1 VNLNNIIHPIST
13 ARKAKASLAE
23 HLRLWKFG
31 NHGRK
36 RFRGD
41 PRYDL
46 QNVSRG
52 FASSSE
58 EVSDDT
64 PLLERICAAYNASV
78 ACQTTGSHVYT
89 TVEALDRLRQGP
101 LRPSIRALIENDT
114 AALAK
119 AYRNF
124 YRDPCS
130 SGLLA
135 APNGLSS
142 TYFNASIK
150 DIYRHFY
157 LSHVLYRLDY
167 WKEITDGRFSL
178 KDLAGPEVGNPFGV
192 TIDGTHIAVGSEY
205 AHYCSDRV
213 ASLMNRP
220 EVQRTSVA
228 QIGGGFGAIAYF
240 LLRDH
245 QPLTYFNFDVPE
257 RVALSSYYLMKA
269 FPHLTF
275 LLYGE
280 KPLTPDTLSQPDV
293 VLLPAFALAAMPNA
307 SVDITFSSNGL
318 ANVSTDAVDETLRSI
333 MGMTRRSLLYIGNEA
348 FTGSISE
355 RLSKEQSPFA
365 LTDKR
370 TSGWHSRKV
379 SGAGVRDAAGL
390 GVSALLEQTF
400 ICTSAAGSPVA
411 HAPASS
417 RQNEVHAI
425 QPQPPSSSSLDGTE
439 LPEQTQG

>member
-1 VNLNNIIHPIST
+1 MNLNNIVHPIAT
-13 ARKAKASLAE
+13 AKKAKASLAA

-58 EVSDDT
+58 DASSDT
-64 PLLERICAAYNASV
+64 LLLERICAAYNAAV
-78 ACQTTGSHVYT
+78 AAEPHAST
-89 TVEALDRLRQGP
+89 TVEALERLRQGP
-101 LRPSIRALIENDT
+101 LRPSIRALVENDT
-114 AALAK
+114 ATLAK

-130 SGLLA
+130 AGLLA
-135 APNGLSS
+135 APHGMSS
-142 TYFNASIK
+142 AYFNGNIK

-157 LSHVLYRLDY
+157 LSHVLYRFDY

-178 KDLAGPEVGNPFGV
+178 KDLAVPKVGNPFGV

-205 AHYCSDRV
+205 SHYCSDRV

-228 QIGGGFGAIAYF
+228 QIGGGFGAIAYY

-245 QPLTYFNFDVPE
+245 QPLAYFNFDVPE

-280 KPLTPDTLSQPDV
+280 KSLTPDNLSQTDV

-318 ANVSTDAVDETLRSI
+318 ANVSSDAVDETLRSI
-333 MGMTRRSLLYIGNEA
+333 IAMTRRSFLYIGNDA
-348 FTGSISE
+348 FAGSIPE

-370 TSGWHSRKV
+370 TSGWHSHKV
-379 SGAGVRDAAGL
+379 SGAGVRDAAGHA
-390 GVSALLEQTF
+390 VSDLLEQTF
-400 ICTSAAGSPVA
+400 IHNSSADSPVA
-411 HAPASS
+411 DAPASS
-417 RQNEVHAI
+417 RKNEVHAI
-425 QPQPPSSSSLDGTE
+425 QPQPSSSH
-439 LPEQTQG
+439 